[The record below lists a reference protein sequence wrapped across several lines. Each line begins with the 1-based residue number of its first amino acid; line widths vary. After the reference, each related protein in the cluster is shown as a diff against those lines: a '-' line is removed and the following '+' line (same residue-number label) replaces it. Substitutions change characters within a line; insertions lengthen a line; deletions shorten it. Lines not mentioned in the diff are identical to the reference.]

1 MDNYCK
7 YPTQLNKGTIMNIQ
21 LTFQSADYEFIVEAI
36 KLRTTAILEAMS
48 MQYDSQMIAANTA
61 PDIAQQRQEINE
73 LINSEFKK
81 ELAEWELTQQ
91 GNKVTATHKPKKIKV
106 AKRPLSR
113 VKTKAPYGYKQDGT
127 PKKAPGRPAKK

>member
-1 MDNYCK
+1 
-7 YPTQLNKGTIMNIQ
+7 MNIN

-48 MQYDSQMIAANTA
+48 MQYDSQMMAANT
-61 PDIAQQRQEINE
+61 PQDIAQQRQEINE
-73 LINSEFKK
+73 AIQSQFEK

-91 GNKVTATHKPKKIKV
+91 GNQVTATLKPKKIKV

-113 VKTKAPYGYKQDGT
+113 VNTKAPYGYKKDGT
-127 PKKAPGRPAKK
+127 PKKAPGRPATK